1 MKMKKLVVMMFA
13 MLLIAAVA
21 VQAALTAAR
30 DTPQRSGDLV
40 SIGVASNTTIYA
52 GAMTA
57 INTSGYAV
65 PASDTTNLV
74 VIGRAE
80 QTVANAST
88 DGAVSIAVRRGVF
101 RWTNGDTVS
110 IANVGAVAYVEDDAT
125 VTVTNSTSSVVAGT
139 ILAVDSDGVW
149 VDSTTK

>member
-1 MKMKKLVVMMFA
+1 MKKMFNMVVVL
-13 MLLIAAVA
+13 MLLALCGH
-21 VQAALTAAR
+21 QLFAALTAER
-30 DTPQRSGDLV
+30 DTPQRSGDVV
-40 SIGVASNTTIYA
+40 SIGLASNTTIYA

-80 QTVANAST
+80 DTVVNAST
-88 DGAVSIAVRRGVF
+88 DGAVSIPVRRGVF
-101 RWTNGDTVS
+101 RWANGDTVS
-110 IANVGAVAYVEDDAT
+110 IANVGSVAYVEDDAT

-139 ILAVDSDGVW
+139 ILQVDSDGVW
-149 VDSTTK
+149 VDSTTQ